1 MKILITGGTGFIGTS
16 LTKELRDAG
25 HEVIITTRQEASNV
39 RAEHATPLQ
48 WTPPDLI
55 PSDIISTIDAV
66 IILAGEPIAPK
77 RWSEDRKKRILSS
90 RIDTT
95 RALVE
100 SIEQSDKK
108 PKVLISASAI
118 GYYGPRNDEFVNED
132 VAPSSDYL
140 AGVCIK
146 WESEAQKAEALGLR
160 VVRVRIGGVLGRGGG
175 LLAQMIGPFKNF
187 AGGPLGSGKQWFS
200 WIHLDDLVGIFKY
213 ALENDSVSGP
223 VNGTAPNPIMNREFS
238 RALGRALNRPA
249 IVHVPAFAVKLAL
262 GELAGLLLTGQ
273 RVVPEKALEAGYKFK
288 YEKINEALKDIFKK

>member
-16 LTKELRDAG
+16 LIKELRDFG
-25 HEVIITTRQEASNV
+25 HEVTITTRRKISDVGAL
-39 RAEHATPLQ
+39 HATPLQ

-66 IILAGEPIAPK
+66 INLAGEPIAPK
-77 RWSEDRKKRILSS
+77 RWSEERKKRILSS

-118 GYYGPRNDEFVNED
+118 GYYGPRDDEFVNED
-132 VAPSSDYL
+132 AAPSSDYL
-140 AGVCIK
+140 AGVCLQ

-160 VVRVRIGGVLGRGGG
+160 VVRVRIGGVLGKGGG
-175 LLAQMIGPFKNF
+175 LLAQMEGPFNAF

-213 ALENDSVSGP
+213 ALENDAVSGP
-223 VNGTAPNPIMNREFS
+223 VNGTAPNPVTNRQFS
-238 RALGRALNRPA
+238 KALGRALHRPA
-249 IVHVPAFAVKLAL
+249 VVTIPAFAVKLAL

-273 RVVPEKALEAGYKFK
+273 RVMPEKALEAGYKFK
-288 YEKINEALKDIFKK
+288 YTNIDEALKEIFK

>member
-1 MKILITGGTGFIGTS
+1 MKILITGGSGFIGTS
-16 LTKELRDAG
+16 LIKELHAAG

-39 RAEHATPLQ
+39 RAEHAVPLQ

-66 IILAGEPIAPK
+66 INLAGEPIAPK
-77 RWSEDRKKRILSS
+77 RWSEERKKRILSS

-100 SIEQSDKK
+100 SIELSYKK

-132 VAPSSDYL
+132 AEPSSDYL
-140 AGVCIK
+140 AGVCLK
-146 WESEAQKAEALGLR
+146 WEAEAQKAEALGLR
-160 VVRVRIGGVLGRGGG
+160 VVRVRIGGVLGKGGG
-175 LLAQMIGPFKNF
+175 LLAQMEGPFNAF

-213 ALENDSVSGP
+213 ALENDAVSGP
-223 VNGTAPNPIMNREFS
+223 VNGTAPNPVTNRQFS
-238 RALGRALNRPA
+238 KALGRALHRPA
-249 IVHVPAFAVKLAL
+249 VVTVPAFAVKLAL
-262 GELAGLLLTGQ
+262 GELGGLLLTGQ
-273 RVVPEKALEAGYKFK
+273 RVMPEKALEAGYKFK
-288 YEKINEALKDIFKK
+288 YTNIDEALKDIFKK